1 MTMAKLHRVKQ
12 GETLSSIARDH
23 GFRNFHTIF
32 DHPNNAALR
41 AMRDPHVLFPGDQL
55 FIPDLQ
61 PATVERATEDSHRFV
76 LQSSRL
82 LLRLRLLDVNG
93 RPLANT
99 ACDVG
104 LDPGKA
110 PDLEITD
117 AQGTLEKPLEVSIR
131 EGEVTAHIP
140 SAPTP
145 AEPAPPPGEQ
155 KVKFD
160 LKIGRL
166 NPESK
171 LSGQQARLNNLGYF
185 AGFTLKDL
193 DQVLW
198 AAEEFACDRLS
209 KPVTRRPRIT
219 PAPPGG
225 EDDETASDPGTPTG
239 ITDEPIVRKLRREHG
254 I

>member
-1 MTMAKLHRVKQ
+1 MRTRL
-12 GETLSSIARDH
+12 
-23 GFRNFHTIF
+23 
-32 DHPNNAALR
+32 AAWLV
-41 AMRDPHVLFPGDQL
+41 AGLT
-55 FIPDLQ
+55 
-61 PATVERATEDSHRFV
+61 A
-76 LQSSRL
+76 
-82 LLRLRLLDVNG
+82 
-93 RPLANT
+93 PLAAPAAAGERSPGAVLVVNT
-99 ACDVG
+99 QDASVSRVDLASMKEVG
-104 LDPGKA
+104 RFPVGERPYGIAVSRDGKTVA
-110 PDLEITD
+110 VGVE
-117 AQGTLEKPLEVSIR
+117 
-131 EGEVTAHIP
+131 
-140 SAPTP
+140 
-145 AEPAPPPGEQ
+145 GEQ